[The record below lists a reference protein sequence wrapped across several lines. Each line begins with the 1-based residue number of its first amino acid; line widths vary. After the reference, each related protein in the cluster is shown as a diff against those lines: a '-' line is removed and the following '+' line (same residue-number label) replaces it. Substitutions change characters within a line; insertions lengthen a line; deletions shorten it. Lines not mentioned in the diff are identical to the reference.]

1 MELLLI
7 ASCVAI
13 LVLVVAVY
21 RLHQKLDAMSESIG
35 KEIMVSRIMEEQ
47 RINYLLENVSGSRID
62 IIDHIEKR
70 AEPRETP
77 IL

>member
-7 ASCVAI
+7 ASCAAI

-47 RINYLLENVSGSRID
+47 RINYLVENVSGSRID
-62 IIDHIEKR
+62 IIDHIDKR

-77 IL
+77 VL

>member
-47 RINYLLENVSGSRID
+47 RINYLVENVSGSRID
-62 IIDHIEKR
+62 IIDHIDKR